1 MKKVILITGA
11 SSGIGKDTALSL
23 IKEGHVVYG
32 VARRLEMMKEIVQAG
47 GHAIKMDILKERNID
62 DVVNQITKE
71 QNRVDVL
78 INNAGY
84 GLWGAVETISINEAK
99 RQFDV
104 NIFGLAYLTKKIIP
118 IMRKQKSGKII
129 NMSSMGGKVYTP
141 FGAWYHA
148 TKYALEGWSDCLRIE
163 LKSFG
168 IDVILIEPGVIKTE
182 FQDVMMD
189 STVERSIGTPYEKK
203 LKALE
208 KATQEMYARGIG
220 SPPSTITKLII
231 KAINSHNPKRRYVGG
246 LFAKPMLFIKKWFGD
261 KMYEKAIMSQ
271 IKKAKKNN

>member
-1 MKKVILITGA
+1 MNKVILITGT

-32 VARRLEMMKEIVQAG
+32 AARRLEMMQDIIQAG

-62 DVVNQITKE
+62 EVVNQIVKE
-71 QNRVDVL
+71 QNRIDVL

-84 GLWGAVETISINEAK
+84 GLWGAVETISIPEAK

-118 IMRKQKSGKII
+118 LMRKQKSGKII

-271 IKKAKKNN
+271 IKKAKKE

>member
-32 VARRLEMMKEIVQAG
+32 VARRLEMMKDIVQAG

-62 DVVNQITKE
+62 DVVNQIIKE
-71 QNRVDVL
+71 QSRVDVL

-84 GLWGAVETISINEAK
+84 GLWGAVETISIDEAK

-189 STVERSIGTPYEKK
+189 STLERSIGTPYEKK

-220 SPPSTITKLII
+220 SPASTITKLII

-271 IKKAKKNN
+271 IKKAKKE

>member
-23 IKEGHVVYG
+23 IKEGHIVYG
-32 VARRLEMMKEIVQAG
+32 AARRLEMMQDIIQAG
-47 GHAIKMDILKERNID
+47 GHAIKMDILKEKNID
-62 DVVNQITKE
+62 DVVNQIIKE
-71 QNRVDVL
+71 QSRVDVL

-84 GLWGAVETISINEAK
+84 GLWGAVETISIDEAK

-231 KAINSHNPKRRYVGG
+231 KAINSNNPKRRYVGG

-271 IKKAKKNN
+271 IKKAKKE

>member
-32 VARRLEMMKEIVQAG
+32 VARRLEMMKDIVQAG

-62 DVVNQITKE
+62 NVVNQIIKE
-71 QNRVDVL
+71 QSRVDVL

-84 GLWGAVETISINEAK
+84 GLWGAVETISIDEAK

-271 IKKAKKNN
+271 IKKAKKD

>member
-23 IKEGHVVYG
+23 IKHGHVVYG
-32 VARRLEMMKEIVQAG
+32 AARRLEMMKDIIQAG
-47 GHAIKMDILKERNID
+47 GHAIKMDILKEKNID
-62 DVVNQITKE
+62 DVVNQIMKE
-71 QNRVDVL
+71 RSRVDVL

-84 GLWGAVETISINEAK
+84 GLWGAVETISIDEAK

-271 IKKAKKNN
+271 IKKAKK

>member
-1 MKKVILITGA
+1 MYGA
-11 SSGIGKDTALSL
+11 
-23 IKEGHVVYG
+23 
-32 VARRLEMMKEIVQAG
+32 ARRLEMMQDIVQAG
-47 GHAIKMDILKERNID
+47 GHAIKMDILNNE
-62 DVVNQITKE
+62 DVDKAVDQVISEHK
-71 QNRVDVL
+71 RIDVL
-78 INNAGY
+78 VNNAGY
-84 GLWGAVETISINEAK
+84 GLWGAVETISIDEAK

-104 NIFGLAYLTKKIIP
+104 NIFGLAYLTKKVIP
-118 IMRKQKSGKII
+118 IMRNQKSGKII

-220 SPPSTITKLII
+220 SPPSVITKLII
-231 KAINSHNPKRRYVGG
+231 KAINSPNPKRRYVGG

-271 IKKAKKNN
+271 IKKAKKE

>member
-23 IKEGHVVYG
+23 VKEGHIVYG
-32 VARRLEMMKEIVQAG
+32 AARRLEMMQDIIQAG
-47 GHAIKMDILKERNID
+47 GHAIKMDILKDRNID
-62 DVVNQITKE
+62 DVVNQIINK
-71 QNRVDVL
+71 QNRIDIL

-84 GLWGAVETISINEAK
+84 GLWGAVETISIDEAK

-271 IKKAKKNN
+271 IKKAKKE

>member
-11 SSGIGKDTALSL
+11 SSGIGKDTAISL
-23 IKEGHVVYG
+23 IKHGHVVYG
-32 VARRLEMMKEIVQAG
+32 AARRLEMMQDIIQAG
-47 GHAIKMDILKERNID
+47 GHAIKMDILKEKNID
-62 DVVNQITKE
+62 DVVNQIIKE
-71 QNRVDVL
+71 QSRVDVL

-84 GLWGAVETISINEAK
+84 GLWGAVETISIDEAK

-118 IMRKQKSGKII
+118 FMREQKSGKII

-168 IDVILIEPGVIKTE
+168 IDEILIEPGVIKTE

-271 IKKAKKNN
+271 IKKAKKE

>member
-11 SSGIGKDTALSL
+11 SSGIGKDTAISL
-23 IKEGHVVYG
+23 IKHGHVVYG
-32 VARRLEMMKEIVQAG
+32 AARRLEMMQDIIQAG
-47 GHAIKMDILKERNID
+47 GHAIKMDILKEKNID
-62 DVVNQITKE
+62 DVVNQIIKE
-71 QNRVDVL
+71 QSRVDVL

-84 GLWGAVETISINEAK
+84 GLWGAVETISIDEAK

-271 IKKAKKNN
+271 IKKAKKE

>member
-23 IKEGHVVYG
+23 IKENHVVYG
-32 VARRLEMMKEIVQAG
+32 VARRLEMMKDIVQAG

-62 DVVNQITKE
+62 DVVNQIIKE
-71 QNRVDVL
+71 QSRVDVL

-84 GLWGAVETISINEAK
+84 GLWGAVETISIDEAR

-271 IKKAKKNN
+271 IKKVKKE

>member
-1 MKKVILITGA
+1 MGKVILITGA
-11 SSGIGKDTALSL
+11 SSGIGKDTALNL
-23 IKEGHVVYG
+23 IKEGHIVYG
-32 VARRLEMMKEIVQAG
+32 AARRISKMKDIVEAG
-47 GHAIKMDILKERNID
+47 GHSIKMDILNNE
-62 DVVNQITKE
+62 DVDKAVD
-71 QNRVDVL
+71 RVISEHQRIDVL
-78 INNAGY
+78 VNNAGY
-84 GLWGAVETISINEAK
+84 GLWGAVETISLDEAK

-104 NIFGLAYLTKKIIP
+104 NIFGLAYLTKKVIP
-118 IMRKQKSGKII
+118 LMRNQKSGKII

-168 IDVILIEPGVIKTE
+168 INVILIEPGVIKTE

-220 SPPSTITKLII
+220 SPPSVITKLII
-231 KAINSHNPKRRYVGG
+231 KAINSPNPKRRYVGG

-271 IKKAKKNN
+271 IKKAKKE

>member
-1 MKKVILITGA
+1 MNKVILITGA
-11 SSGIGKDTALSL
+11 SSGIGKNTALSL

-32 VARRLEMMKEIVQAG
+32 AARRLEMMQDIIQAG

-62 DVVNQITKE
+62 EVVNQIVKE
-71 QNRVDVL
+71 QNRIDVL

-84 GLWGAVETISINEAK
+84 GLWGAVETISIAEAK

-118 IMRKQKSGKII
+118 LMRKQKSGKIV

-148 TKYALEGWSDCLRIE
+148 TKYALEGWSDCLRME
-163 LKSFG
+163 LKNFG
-168 IDVILIEPGVIKTE
+168 IDVILIEPGIIKTE

-208 KATQEMYARGIG
+208 KATQEMYAKGIG

-261 KMYEKAIMSQ
+261 KIYEKAIMSQ
-271 IKKAKKNN
+271 IKKAKKE

>member
-1 MKKVILITGA
+1 MGKVILITGA
-11 SSGIGKDTALSL
+11 SSGIGKDTALNL
-23 IKEGHVVYG
+23 IKEGHIVYG
-32 VARRLEMMKEIVQAG
+32 AARRISKMKDIVEAG
-47 GHAIKMDILKERNID
+47 GYSIKMDILNNEDVDKAID
-62 DVVNQITKE
+62 QVIKE
-71 QNRVDVL
+71 QNRIDVL
-78 INNAGY
+78 VNNAGY
-84 GLWGAVETISINEAK
+84 GLWGAVETISIDEAK

-104 NIFGLAYLTKKIIP
+104 NIFGLAYLTKKVIP
-118 IMRKQKSGKII
+118 IMRNQKSGKII

-168 IDVILIEPGVIKTE
+168 INVILIEPGVIKTE

-220 SPPSTITKLII
+220 SPPSVITKLII
-231 KAINSHNPKRRYVGG
+231 KAINSPNPKRRYVGG

-271 IKKAKKNN
+271 IKKAKKE

>member
-23 IKEGHVVYG
+23 IKEGHIVYG
-32 VARRLEMMKEIVQAG
+32 AARRLEMMQDIVQAG
-47 GHAIKMDILKERNID
+47 GHAIKMDILKDRNID
-62 DVVNQITKE
+62 DVVNQIMKE
-71 QNRVDVL
+71 QNRIDIL

-84 GLWGAVETISINEAK
+84 GLWGAVETISIDEAK

-208 KATQEMYARGIG
+208 KATQEMYTRGIG
-220 SPPSTITKLII
+220 TPPSTITKLII

-271 IKKAKKNN
+271 IKKAKKE

>member
-1 MKKVILITGA
+1 MRKVILITGA
-11 SSGIGKDTALSL
+11 SSGIGKDTALNL

-32 VARRLEMMKEIVQAG
+32 VARRLEMMQDIAQAG

-62 DVVNQITKE
+62 DVVNQIIKE
-71 QNRVDVL
+71 QSRVDVL

-84 GLWGAVETISINEAK
+84 GLWGAVETISIDEAK

-118 IMRKQKSGKII
+118 FMREQKSGKII
-129 NMSSMGGKVYTP
+129 NMSSIGGKIYTP

-168 IDVILIEPGVIKTE
+168 INVILIEPGVIKTE

-208 KATQEMYARGIG
+208 KATQEMYIRGIG

-271 IKKAKKNN
+271 IKKAKKE

>member
-32 VARRLEMMKEIVQAG
+32 VARRLEMMKDIVQAG
-47 GHAIKMDILKERNID
+47 GHAIKMDILKDRNID
-62 DVVNQITKE
+62 DVVNQIIKE
-71 QNRVDVL
+71 QSRVDVL

-84 GLWGAVETISINEAK
+84 GLWGAVETISIDEAK

-118 IMRKQKSGKII
+118 FMREQKSGKII

-271 IKKAKKNN
+271 IKKAKKE

>member
-1 MKKVILITGA
+1 MNKVILITGT

-32 VARRLEMMKEIVQAG
+32 AARRLEMMQDIIQAG

-62 DVVNQITKE
+62 DVVNQIVKE
-71 QNRVDVL
+71 QNRIDIL

-84 GLWGAVETISINEAK
+84 GLWGAVETISIAEAK

-118 IMRKQKSGKII
+118 LMRKQKSGKII

-148 TKYALEGWSDCLRIE
+148 TKYALEGWSDCLRME
-163 LKSFG
+163 LKNFG
-168 IDVILIEPGVIKTE
+168 IHVILIEPGVIKTE
-182 FQDVMMD
+182 FQDVMME

-203 LKALE
+203 LRALK

-231 KAINSHNPKRRYVGG
+231 KAINSNNPQRRYVGG
-246 LFAKPMLFIKKWFGD
+246 LFAKPMLLIKKWFGD
-261 KMYEKAIMSQ
+261 KIYEKAIMSQ
-271 IKKAKKNN
+271 IKKAKKE

>member
-23 IKEGHVVYG
+23 IKEGHIVYG
-32 VARRLEMMKEIVQAG
+32 AARRLEMMQDIIQAG
-47 GHAIKMDILKERNID
+47 GHAIKMDILKDRNID
-62 DVVNQITKE
+62 DVVNQIINE
-71 QNRVDVL
+71 QNRIDIL

-84 GLWGAVETISINEAK
+84 GLWGAVETISIDEAK

-118 IMRKQKSGKII
+118 FMRKQKSGKII

-271 IKKAKKNN
+271 IKKAKKE

>member
-11 SSGIGKDTALSL
+11 SSGIGKDTAINL
-23 IKEGHVVYG
+23 IKHGHVVYG
-32 VARRLEMMKEIVQAG
+32 AARRLEMMQDIIQAG
-47 GHAIKMDILKERNID
+47 GHAIKMDIMKEKNID
-62 DVVNQITKE
+62 DVVNQIIKE
-71 QNRVDVL
+71 QSRVDVL

-84 GLWGAVETISINEAK
+84 GLWGAVETISIDEAK

-231 KAINSHNPKRRYVGG
+231 KAINSPNPKRRYVGG

-271 IKKAKKNN
+271 IKKAKKE

>member
-1 MKKVILITGA
+1 MNKVILITGA

-23 IKEGHVVYG
+23 IKEGHLVYG
-32 VARRLEMMKEIVQAG
+32 AARRLEMMQDIIQAG
-47 GHAIKMDILKERNID
+47 GHAIKMDILKERDID
-62 DVVNQITKE
+62 EVVNQITKE
-71 QNRVDVL
+71 QNRIDVL

-84 GLWGAVETISINEAK
+84 GLWGAVETISIAEAK

-118 IMRKQKSGKII
+118 LMRKQKSGKII

-168 IDVILIEPGVIKTE
+168 INVILIEPGVIKTE

-208 KATQEMYARGIG
+208 KATQEMYAKGIG

-271 IKKAKKNN
+271 IKKAKKE

>member
-11 SSGIGKDTALSL
+11 SSGIGKDTAISL
-23 IKEGHVVYG
+23 IKYGHVVYG
-32 VARRLEMMKEIVQAG
+32 AARRLEMMQDIIQAG

-62 DVVNQITKE
+62 DVVNQIIKE
-71 QNRVDVL
+71 QNRIDVL

-84 GLWGAVETISINEAK
+84 GLWGAVETISIDEAK

-118 IMRKQKSGKII
+118 FMREQKSGKII

-208 KATQEMYARGIG
+208 KATQEMYTRGIG

-271 IKKAKKNN
+271 IKKAKKE

>member
-1 MKKVILITGA
+1 MNKVILITGA
-11 SSGIGKDTALSL
+11 SSGIGKNTALSL
-23 IKEGHVVYG
+23 IKKGHVVYG
-32 VARRLEMMKEIVQAG
+32 VARRLEMMQDIIQAG

-62 DVVNQITKE
+62 DVVNQIVKE
-71 QNRVDVL
+71 QNRIDVL

-84 GLWGAVETISINEAK
+84 GLWGAVETISIAEAK

-118 IMRKQKSGKII
+118 LMRKQKSGKII

-148 TKYALEGWSDCLRIE
+148 TKYALEGWSDCLRME
-163 LKSFG
+163 LKNFG
-168 IDVILIEPGVIKTE
+168 IHVILIEPGVIKTE

-203 LKALE
+203 LRALK

-231 KAINSHNPKRRYVGG
+231 KAINSNNPQRRYVGG
-246 LFAKPMLFIKKWFGD
+246 LFAKPMLLIKKWFGD
-261 KMYEKAIMSQ
+261 KIYEKAIMSQ
-271 IKKAKKNN
+271 IKKANKE

>member
-23 IKEGHVVYG
+23 IKEGHIVYG
-32 VARRLEMMKEIVQAG
+32 AARRLEMMQDIIQAG

-62 DVVNQITKE
+62 DVVNQIMKE
-71 QNRVDVL
+71 QSRVDVL

-84 GLWGAVETISINEAK
+84 GLWGAVETISIDDAK

-118 IMRKQKSGKII
+118 FMREQKSGKII

-271 IKKAKKNN
+271 IKKAKKE

>member
-23 IKEGHVVYG
+23 IKHGHVVYG
-32 VARRLEMMKEIVQAG
+32 VARRLEMMKDIIHAG
-47 GHAIKMDILKERNID
+47 GHAIKMDILKQRNID
-62 DVVNQITKE
+62 DVVNQIIKE
-71 QNRVDVL
+71 QSRVDVL

-84 GLWGAVETISINEAK
+84 GLWGAVETISIDEAK

-182 FQDVMMD
+182 FQDVMMN

-271 IKKAKKNN
+271 IKKAKKE

>member
-23 IKEGHVVYG
+23 IKENHVVYG
-32 VARRLEMMKEIVQAG
+32 VARRLEMMKDIVQAG

-62 DVVNQITKE
+62 DVVNQIIKE
-71 QNRVDVL
+71 QSRVDVL

-84 GLWGAVETISINEAK
+84 GLWGAVETISIDEAR

-271 IKKAKKNN
+271 IKKASKK

>member
-23 IKEGHVVYG
+23 IEEGHIVYG
-32 VARRLEMMKEIVQAG
+32 AARRLEMMQDIIQAG
-47 GHAIKMDILKERNID
+47 GHAIKMDILKDRNID
-62 DVVNQITKE
+62 DVVNQIINE
-71 QNRVDVL
+71 QNRIDIL

-84 GLWGAVETISINEAK
+84 GLWGAVETISIDEAK

-118 IMRKQKSGKII
+118 FMREQKSGKII

-271 IKKAKKNN
+271 IKKAKKE

>member
-11 SSGIGKDTALSL
+11 SSGIGKDTAISL
-23 IKEGHVVYG
+23 IKHGHVVYG
-32 VARRLEMMKEIVQAG
+32 AARRLEMMQDIIQAG
-47 GHAIKMDILKERNID
+47 GHAIKMDILKDRNID
-62 DVVNQITKE
+62 DVVNQIIKE
-71 QNRVDVL
+71 QNRIDVL

-84 GLWGAVETISINEAK
+84 GLWGAVETISIDEAK

-118 IMRKQKSGKII
+118 LMREKKSGKII

-163 LKSFG
+163 LKDFG
-168 IDVILIEPGVIKTE
+168 IDVILIEPGIIKTE

-271 IKKAKKNN
+271 IKKAKKE

>member
-11 SSGIGKDTALSL
+11 SSGIGKDTAISL
-23 IKEGHVVYG
+23 IKHGHVVYG
-32 VARRLEMMKEIVQAG
+32 AARRLEMMQDIIQAG
-47 GHAIKMDILKERNID
+47 GHAIKMDILKDRNID
-62 DVVNQITKE
+62 DVVNQIINE
-71 QNRVDVL
+71 QNRIDVL

-84 GLWGAVETISINEAK
+84 GLWGAVETISIDEAK

-118 IMRKQKSGKII
+118 INEKKKSGKII

-271 IKKAKKNN
+271 IKKAKKE

>member
-23 IKEGHVVYG
+23 IKENHVVYG
-32 VARRLEMMKEIVQAG
+32 VARRLEMMKDIVQAG

-62 DVVNQITKE
+62 DVVNQIIKE
-71 QNRVDVL
+71 QSRVDVL

-84 GLWGAVETISINEAK
+84 GLWGAVETISIDEAR

-220 SPPSTITKLII
+220 SPASTITKLII

-271 IKKAKKNN
+271 IKKASKK

>member
-1 MKKVILITGA
+1 MGKVILITGA
-11 SSGIGKDTALSL
+11 SSGIGKDTALNL
-23 IKEGHVVYG
+23 IKEGHIVYG
-32 VARRLEMMKEIVQAG
+32 AARRISKMKDIVEAG
-47 GHAIKMDILKERNID
+47 GHSIKMDILNNEDVDKAVDRVISEHKRID
-62 DVVNQITKE
+62 ILV
-71 QNRVDVL
+71 
-78 INNAGY
+78 NNAGY
-84 GLWGAVETISINEAK
+84 GLWGAVETISIDEAK

-104 NIFGLAYLTKKIIP
+104 NIFGLAYLTKKVIP
-118 IMRKQKSGKII
+118 LMRNQKSGKII

-168 IDVILIEPGVIKTE
+168 INVILIEPGVIKTE

-220 SPPSTITKLII
+220 SPPSVITKLII
-231 KAINSHNPKRRYVGG
+231 KAINSPNPKRRYVGG

-271 IKKAKKNN
+271 IKKAKKE

>member
-32 VARRLEMMKEIVQAG
+32 VARRLEMMKDIVQAG

-62 DVVNQITKE
+62 NVVNQIIKE
-71 QNRVDVL
+71 QSRVDVL

-84 GLWGAVETISINEAK
+84 GLWGAVETISIDEAR

-271 IKKAKKNN
+271 IKKASKK

>member
-11 SSGIGKDTALSL
+11 SSGIGKETALSL
-23 IKEGHVVYG
+23 IKHGHVVYG
-32 VARRLEMMKEIVQAG
+32 AARRLEMMQDIIQAG
-47 GHAIKMDILKERNID
+47 GHAIKMDILKEKNID
-62 DVVNQITKE
+62 DVVNQIIKE
-71 QNRVDVL
+71 QSRVDVL

-84 GLWGAVETISINEAK
+84 GLWGAVETISIDEAK

-271 IKKAKKNN
+271 IKKAKKE

>member
-1 MKKVILITGA
+1 MNKVILITGA
-11 SSGIGKDTALSL
+11 SSGIGKNTALSL

-32 VARRLEMMKEIVQAG
+32 AARRLEMMQDIIQAG

-62 DVVNQITKE
+62 DVVNQIVKE
-71 QNRVDVL
+71 QNRIDIL

-84 GLWGAVETISINEAK
+84 GLWGAVETISIAEAK

-118 IMRKQKSGKII
+118 LMRKQKSGKII

-148 TKYALEGWSDCLRIE
+148 TKYALEGWSDCLRME
-163 LKSFG
+163 LKNFG
-168 IDVILIEPGVIKTE
+168 IHVILIEPGVIKTE

-203 LKALE
+203 LRALK
-208 KATQEMYARGIG
+208 KATQEMYVRGIG

-231 KAINSHNPKRRYVGG
+231 KAINSNNPQRRYVGG
-246 LFAKPMLFIKKWFGD
+246 LFAKPMLLIKKWFGD
-261 KMYEKAIMSQ
+261 KIYEKAIMSQ
-271 IKKAKKNN
+271 IKKAKKE

>member
-23 IKEGHVVYG
+23 IKEGHIVYG
-32 VARRLEMMKEIVQAG
+32 AARRLEMMKDIVQAG
-47 GHAIKMDILKERNID
+47 GYAIKMDILNNEDVDKAID
-62 DVVNQITKE
+62 RVISE
-71 QNRVDVL
+71 HNRIDVL
-78 INNAGY
+78 VNNAGY
-84 GLWGAVETISINEAK
+84 GLWGAVETISIDEAK

-104 NIFGLAYLTKKIIP
+104 NIFGLAYLTKKVIP
-118 IMRKQKSGKII
+118 IMRNQKSGKII

-271 IKKAKKNN
+271 IKKAKKE